1 MFVIRPAKESEH
13 QELTSISFES
23 KGYWN
28 YPKSY
33 FDVWENELTINHEYI
48 RTNTVFVYEINGVVL
63 GYYSIVEL
71 KENIEISEV
80 SIHKGFWL
88 EHMFIKPHSIGQ
100 GIGRKMF
107 EHLKQWCKSSEIKE
121 ISILADPH
129 SKGFY
134 EKNGCE
140 YIKEFPSNIPNRTTP
155 WFIYKIPDS
164 HPKVTQ

>member
-71 KENIEISEV
+71 KENIEICVAEGEQELAQLV
-80 SIHKGFWL
+80 L
-88 EHMFIKPHSIGQ
+88 Q
-100 GIGRKMF
+100 
-107 EHLKQWCKSSEIKE
+107 SSLDKW
-121 ISILADPH
+121 SLLQA
-129 SKGFY
+129 S
-134 EKNGCE
+134 
-140 YIKEFPSNIPNRTTP
+140 
-155 WFIYKIPDS
+155 
-164 HPKVTQ
+164 